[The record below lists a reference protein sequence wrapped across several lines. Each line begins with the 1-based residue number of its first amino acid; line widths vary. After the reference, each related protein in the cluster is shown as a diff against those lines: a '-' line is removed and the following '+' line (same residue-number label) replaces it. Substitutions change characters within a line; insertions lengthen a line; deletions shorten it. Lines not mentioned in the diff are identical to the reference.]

1 MFGHAETE
9 TTQLINALLEE
20 PHLFR
25 NRKVVLVLTGGNI
38 DTRLLASVLTRSL
51 VREKRITSIRIIG
64 NDQPGLLAAVATV
77 IGENGGN
84 IIEVSHNRMALDVP
98 AKGAEF
104 DITIETR
111 DALHTQEIINA
122 LNRAGY
128 PPRTN

>member
-1 MFGHAETE
+1 M
-9 TTQLINALLEE
+9 
-20 PHLFR
+20 
-25 NRKVVLVLTGGNI
+25 
-38 DTRLLASVLTRSL
+38 LTRSL

-111 DALHTQEIINA
+111 DALHTQEIIDA